1 MLYCVGKISKER
13 RRDAVKNIV
22 MGIIA
27 HVDAGKT
34 TLSEAILYK
43 SGAIKELGRVDKRDA
58 HLDTYSLER
67 ERGITIF
74 SKQTVFDYGETH
86 VSLIDTPGHV
96 DFSCETER
104 SLSVQDY
111 CILVISATDGIKPH
125 TKTLWQL
132 LAARRIPTFIF
143 INKTDICDRTRD
155 ELFDEVRTVLSD
167 RCVSFAHP
175 DTYDFYDEVAGKD
188 ESLIEEFLDTE
199 MLTDESIAG
208 AIRKRLVFP
217 CFFGSALKLKGIDEL
232 LAGIDRFSRETP
244 YPVSLFGAK
253 VYKIMRDQNGR
264 RMTLAKITGGSLSPK
279 TIIEYRSKSGEM
291 IAEKVEEI
299 RLLTH
304 DKSRPLKEAERG
316 TLCALIGLSET
327 AAGTG
332 IGIEANDVSMISPV
346 LDYRMILPRD
356 VSPYDAYLRLAA
368 LAEEDPSLGIS
379 WVSGAKE
386 IRVSLMGE
394 IQLEVL
400 KRIIHERFGISVE
413 FDEGSIL
420 YRETVEDEVVG
431 SGHFEPLR
439 HYAEAHLRLEP
450 LPEGSGVV
458 SASECS
464 TDLLSSN
471 WQRLVITHID
481 ERVHRGVLIGAPLTD
496 VKITLIAGRAHLK
509 HTEGGDF
516 RQATYRAIR
525 QGLMKAKSVI
535 LEPTFDFRIE
545 LPTEYLGRVMTD
557 VTNMHGTSKAP
568 EIYES
573 YAVLEGNCPVATMR
587 SYASELRA
595 FTRGEGKITMNVGA
609 YAPAHNQEQIIAEKG
624 YDPTLDERNPASLVF
639 CKAGA
644 GYAVPWD
651 EADSLMHIRM
661 DVSDKDSSTDI
672 SEVPVRARA
681 IKYGGT
687 VEEDKEL
694 MRIFEATYGKIKQ
707 RKVAERKENAAP
719 EKVVRRN
726 KPYKSLDEYVILDGY
741 NVIFAWEEL
750 AKTAESDLALARD
763 MLTRIMCNYTAFKK
777 SRATIVFDAY
787 KRRGGEGSEEECG
800 NVKVV
805 YTKEAETADAY
816 IEKTSK
822 ALVGD
827 YTVRVVTSDLE
838 EQYVVLGHGALRVSA
853 KEFRRE
859 IENTT
864 SEIYEVV
871 DKMKYRSK

>member
-1 MLYCVGKISKER
+1 M
-13 RRDAVKNIV
+13 KNIV

-34 TLSEAILYK
+34 TLSEAILYT
-43 SGAIKELGRVDKRDA
+43 SGTIKQLGRVDKRDA

-74 SKQTVFDYGETH
+74 SKQTVFDFGDTH

-111 CILVISATDGIKPH
+111 CVLVISATDGIKPH

-143 INKTDICDRTRD
+143 INKTDISDRTRD

-167 RCVSFAHP
+167 KCVNFTRMG
-175 DTYDFYDEVAGKD
+175 TYEFYDELAGKD
-188 ESLIEEFLDTE
+188 ESLIEEFLDTDT
-199 MLTDESIAG
+199 LSDDSITE
-208 AIRKRLVFP
+208 AIRNRLVFP
-217 CFFGSALKLKGIDEL
+217 CFFGSALKLKGVEEL
-232 LAGIDRFSRETP
+232 LVGIDRFTRETP
-244 YPVSLFGAK
+244 YPASLFGAK
-253 VYKIMRDQNGR
+253 AYKIMRDQNGR
-264 RMTLAKITGGSLSPK
+264 RMTLAKITGGTLYPK
-279 TIIEYRSKSGEM
+279 SMIEYRTRSGETVS
-291 IAEKVEEI
+291 EKVEEI
-299 RLLTH
+299 RLITH

-316 TLCALIGLSET
+316 TLCAIIGPTET

-332 IGIEANDVSMISPV
+332 IGIEANDVSMLSPV

-356 VSPYDAYLRLAA
+356 VSPYDAYLRLAV
-368 LAEEDPSLGIS
+368 LAEEDPSLGIN

-386 IRVSLMGE
+386 IRVSLMGD

-400 KRIIHERFGISVE
+400 KRIISERFGMAVE

-420 YRETVEDEVVG
+420 YRETVENEVIG

-439 HYAEAHLRLEP
+439 HYAEAHVRIEP
-450 LPEGSGVV
+450 LPEGTGIV
-458 SASECS
+458 STSECS

-471 WQRLVITHID
+471 WQRLILTHVD

-496 VKITLIAGRAHLK
+496 VKITLVAGKAHLK

-545 LPTEYLGRVMTD
+545 APTEYLGRIMTD
-557 VTNMHGTSKAP
+557 VTNMCGTSKAP
-568 EIYES
+568 EIYENHS
-573 YAVLEGNCPVATMR
+573 VLEGNCPVATMR

-595 FTRGEGKITMNVGA
+595 FTRGEGKITMNVGP
-609 YAPAHNQEQIIAEKG
+609 YAPAHNQDEIIAARN
-624 YDPTLDERNPASLVF
+624 YDPLLDERNPASSVF

-644 GYAVPWD
+644 GYSVPWD
-651 EADSLMHIRM
+651 EADAMMHIRM
-661 DVSDKDSSTDI
+661 DAQEDEVTDTNDEI
-672 SEVPVRARA
+672 PVRARA

-694 MRIFEATYGKIKQ
+694 MRIFEATYGKIKP
-707 RKVAERKENAAP
+707 RKVSERKENKAP
-719 EKVVRRN
+719 EQAPKRKGKVYN
-726 KPYKSLDEYVILDGY
+726 NLSEYLLLDGY
-741 NVIFAWEEL
+741 NVIFAWDEL
-750 AKTAESDLALARD
+750 KATAESDLALARD
-763 MLTRIMCNYTAFKK
+763 ILTRILCSYTAFRKCH
-777 SRATIVFDAY
+777 ATIVFDAY
-787 KRRGGEGSEEECG
+787 KRRGGEGSEEQCG

-805 YTKEAETADAY
+805 YTKEAETADSY

-822 ALVGD
+822 TLVD
-827 YTVRVVTSDLE
+827 NYTVRVVTSDLE
-838 EQYVVLGHGALRVSA
+838 EQYVILGNGALRVSA
-853 KEFRRE
+853 KEFKRE

-864 SEIYEVV
+864 SEINETI
-871 DKMKYRSK
+871 DKMKYKSK

>member
-1 MLYCVGKISKER
+1 M
-13 RRDAVKNIV
+13 KNIV

-34 TLSEAILYK
+34 TLSEAILYT
-43 SGAIKELGRVDKRDA
+43 SGTIKQLGRVDKRDA

-74 SKQTVFDYGETH
+74 SKQTVFDFGDTH

-111 CILVISATDGIKPH
+111 CVLVISATDGIKPH

-143 INKTDICDRTRD
+143 INKTDISDRTRD

-167 RCVSFAHP
+167 KCVNFTRMG
-175 DTYDFYDEVAGKD
+175 TYEFYDELAGKD
-188 ESLIEEFLDTE
+188 ESLIEEFLDTDT
-199 MLTDESIAG
+199 LSDDSITE
-208 AIRKRLVFP
+208 AIRNRLVFP
-217 CFFGSALKLKGIDEL
+217 CFFGSALKLKGVEEL
-232 LAGIDRFSRETP
+232 LVGIDRFTRETP
-244 YPVSLFGAK
+244 YPASLFGAK
-253 VYKIMRDQNGR
+253 AYKIMRDQNGR
-264 RMTLAKITGGSLSPK
+264 RMTLAKITGGTLYPK
-279 TIIEYRSKSGEM
+279 SMIEYRTRSGETVS
-291 IAEKVEEI
+291 EKVEEI
-299 RLLTH
+299 RLITH

-316 TLCALIGLSET
+316 TLCAIIGPTET

-332 IGIEANDVSMISPV
+332 IGIEANDVSMLSPV

-356 VSPYDAYLRLAA
+356 VSPYDAYLRLAV
-368 LAEEDPSLGIS
+368 LAEEDPSLGIN

-386 IRVSLMGE
+386 IRVSLMGD

-400 KRIIHERFGISVE
+400 KRIISERFGMAVE

-420 YRETVEDEVVG
+420 YRETVENEVIG

-439 HYAEAHLRLEP
+439 HYAEAHVRIEP
-450 LPEGSGVV
+450 LPEGTGIV
-458 SASECS
+458 STSECS

-471 WQRLVITHID
+471 WQRLILTHVD

-496 VKITLIAGRAHLK
+496 VKITLVAGKAHLK

-545 LPTEYLGRVMTD
+545 APTEYLGRIMTD
-557 VTNMHGTSKAP
+557 VTNMCGTSKAP
-568 EIYES
+568 EIYENHS
-573 YAVLEGNCPVATMR
+573 VLEGNCPVATMR

-595 FTRGEGKITMNVGA
+595 FTRGEGKITMNVGP
-609 YAPAHNQEQIIAEKG
+609 YAPAHNQDEIIAARN
-624 YDPTLDERNPASLVF
+624 YDPLLDERNPASSVF

-644 GYAVPWD
+644 GYSVPWD
-651 EADSLMHIRM
+651 EADAMMHIRM
-661 DVSDKDSSTDI
+661 DAQEDEATDTNDEI
-672 SEVPVRARA
+672 PARARA

-694 MRIFEATYGKIKQ
+694 MRIFEATYGKIKP
-707 RKVAERKENAAP
+707 RKVSERKENKAP
-719 EKVVRRN
+719 EQAPKRKGKVYN
-726 KPYKSLDEYVILDGY
+726 SLSEYLLLDGY
-741 NVIFAWEEL
+741 NVIFAWDEL
-750 AKTAESDLALARD
+750 KATAESDLALARD
-763 MLTRIMCNYTAFKK
+763 ILTRILCSYTAFRKCH
-777 SRATIVFDAY
+777 ATIVFDAY
-787 KRRGGEGSEEECG
+787 KRRGGEGSEEQCG

-805 YTKEAETADAY
+805 YTKEAETADSY

-822 ALVGD
+822 TLVD
-827 YTVRVVTSDLE
+827 NYTVRVVTSDLE
-838 EQYVVLGHGALRVSA
+838 EQYVILGNGALRVSA
-853 KEFRRE
+853 KEFKRE

-864 SEIYEVV
+864 SEINETI
-871 DKMKYRSK
+871 DKMKYKSK

>member
-1 MLYCVGKISKER
+1 M
-13 RRDAVKNIV
+13 KNIV

-34 TLSEAILYK
+34 TLSEALLYT
-43 SGAIKELGRVDKRDA
+43 SGAIRELGRVDKRDA

-74 SKQTVFDYGETH
+74 SKQTVFDFGETH

-111 CILVISATDGIKPH
+111 CILVVSATDGIKPH

-143 INKTDICDRTRD
+143 VNKIDIADRTRD
-155 ELFDEVRTVLSD
+155 ELFDEIRTVLSD
-167 RCVSFAHP
+167 KCVNFTRLG
-175 DTYDFYDEVAGKD
+175 TYEFYDEAAGKD
-188 ESLIEEFLDTE
+188 ESLIEEFLETD
-199 MLTDESIAG
+199 MLSDETLRQ
-208 AIRKRLVFP
+208 AIKSRMIFP
-217 CFFGSALKLKGIDEL
+217 TFFGSALKLKGVEEL
-232 LAGIDRFSRETP
+232 LAGIDRFTKETP
-244 YPVSLFGAK
+244 YPATLFGAK
-253 VYKIMRDQNGR
+253 AYKIMRDASGR
-264 RMTLAKITGGSLSPK
+264 RMTLAKITGGTLYPK
-279 TIIEYRSKSGEM
+279 SMIEYRTRSGEV
-291 IAEKVEEI
+291 ATEKVEEI

-316 TLCALIGLSET
+316 TLCAIIGPMGT
-327 AAGTG
+327 MAGTG
-332 IGIEANDVSMISPV
+332 MGIEANDTAMLSPV
-346 LDYRMILPRD
+346 LDYRMILPPG

-379 WVSGAKE
+379 WESGAKE

-400 KRIIHERFGISVE
+400 KRLISERFGMSVE

-420 YRETVEDEVVG
+420 YRETVLDEVIG

-439 HYAEAHLRLEP
+439 HYAEAHLRIEP
-450 LPEGSGVV
+450 LPEGSGTV
-458 SASECS
+458 SASDCS

-471 WQRLVITHID
+471 WQRLIMTHID
-481 ERVHRGVLIGAPLTD
+481 ERVHRGVLIGAPITD

-516 RQATYRAIR
+516 RQATYRAVR
-525 QGLMKAKSVI
+525 QGLMKARSVI

-545 LPTEYLGRVMTD
+545 VPTEYLGRVMTD
-557 VTNMHGTSKAP
+557 VTNMHGTAKPP
-568 EIYES
+568 EIYETQS
-573 YAVLEGNCPVATMR
+573 VLEGNCPVATMR

-609 YAPAHNQEQIIAEKG
+609 YAPAHNQDEIIARVG
-624 YDPTLDERNPASLVF
+624 YDPLLDERNPASSVF

-644 GYAVPWD
+644 GYAVAWD
-651 EADSLMHIRM
+651 EADAMMHIRT
-661 DVSDKDSSTDI
+661 DGGKEEEIDDTSD
-672 SEVPVRARA
+672 VPVRARA

-694 MRIFEATYGKIKQ
+694 MRIFEATYGKIKP
-707 RKVAERKENAAP
+707 RRVAERQENKAP
-719 EKVVRRN
+719 TEAQKRRT
-726 KPYKSLDEYVILDGY
+726 KAHKTLEEYLIIDGY

-750 AKTAESDLALARD
+750 AKTAEGDLALARD
-763 MLTRIMCNYTAFKK
+763 ILTRIICNYTAFRKCE
-777 SRATIVFDAY
+777 ATIVFDAY
-787 KRRGGEGSEEECG
+787 KRHGGEGSEEQCG

-805 YTKEAETADAY
+805 YTKEAQTADSY

-822 ALVGD
+822 ALVETN
-827 YTVRVVTSDLE
+827 TVRVVTSDLE
-838 EQYVVLGHGALRVSA
+838 QQYVVLGNGALRVSA

-864 SEIYEVV
+864 AEINETIDRVR
-871 DKMKYRSK
+871 YRQK